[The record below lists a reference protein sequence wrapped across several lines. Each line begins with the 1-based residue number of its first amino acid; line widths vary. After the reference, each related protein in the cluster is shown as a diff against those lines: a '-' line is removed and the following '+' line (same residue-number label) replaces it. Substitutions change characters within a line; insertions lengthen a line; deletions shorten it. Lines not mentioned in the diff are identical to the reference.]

1 MRTRSSIS
9 GAAGSRSRIAT
20 GRGEARGTQPGAVR
34 LDGEPV
40 APERQARSAARSLMP
55 ASGVNGLF
63 SILGADGCFTF
74 SAPTVVFYSRRRRL
88 FSIPGADGC
97 FLFPA
102 PTVVFYSRRR
112 RLFSILGADIYFLF
126 PAPTAV
132 FYSRCRRM
140 FSILGANGCFLF
152 PAPTVLYSRGQ
163 WLFSILGAENVSV
176 FYSRRHPWLC
186 RGRVPAGGGLGEW
199 PRQPRGWPRV
209 AKATPSGQDG
219 GRQPPAYGAGG
230 RRGVIER
237 AAGARSQNTFQP
249 LCMRPH
255 QRRRWRV
262 GQRSC

>member
-112 RLFSILGADIYFLF
+112 RLFSILGADGCFLF
-126 PAPTAV
+126 SAPTVV
-132 FYSRCRRM
+132 FYSRRRR
-140 FSILGANGCFLF
+140 FYILEANGCFLF
-152 PAPTVLYSRGQ
+152 SAPRMFLC
-163 WLFSILGAENVSV
+163 SILGAI
-176 FYSRRHPWLC
+176 
-186 RGRVPAGGGLGEW
+186 RGSAEAGF
-199 PRQPRGWPRV
+199 R
-209 AKATPSGQDG
+209 
-219 GRQPPAYGAGG
+219 
-230 RRGVIER
+230 R
-237 AAGARSQNTFQP
+237 AAG
-249 LCMRPH
+249 
-255 QRRRWRV
+255 
-262 GQRSC
+262 